1 VGKQKLPKPPDAK
14 DTAAQQTKSNI
25 DTAVA
30 QTNLNNVDQT
40 TPFGSLSYDI
50 IGTNPDGTPKYR
62 ATQSFSDPV
71 KGVVDNS
78 LNAVKDPLDLSAA
91 NLDKYTNS
99 HFLDDFNGQAD
110 RDLTNLTTR
119 LSNQGI
125 KEGSE
130 AFKNAMADYS
140 RNKGNAFDNFLG
152 NQQSSAL
159 NMLTTQRNS
168 ALNDMSAVTGQATQ
182 RLPTAQTGV
191 AGTDIAGLINK
202 QYDTQLNAAQ
212 QANSDTLGGLF
223 GLGKAALGMFKFSD
237 ERLKEDI
244 EPTGEKVAG
253 VPVKEWTWKATGE
266 RDVGVIAQEVEK
278 KHPELV
284 DQSHPSGFR
293 RVNYPALMAKAVSE
307 YKRAA

>member
-1 VGKQKLPKPPDAK
+1 LKQKLPKPPDAK
-14 DTAAQQTKSNI
+14 DTAAQQTASNI
-25 DTAVA
+25 STAVA
-30 QTNLNNVDQT
+30 QTNLNNVDQK
-40 TPFGSLSYDI
+40 TPFGSLKYDI
-50 IGTNPDGTPKYR
+50 VGTNPDGTPKYS
-62 ATQSFSDPV
+62 ATQSYSEPV
-71 KGVVDNS
+71 QGIVDNS
-78 LNAVKDPLDLSAA
+78 LGQLKNPLDLSSS
-91 NLDKYTNS
+91 NLDSYTNT
-99 HFLDDFNGQAD
+99 HFLDDFNSQAD

-140 RNKGNAFDNFLG
+140 RNKGNSYDNFLG
-152 NQQSSAL
+152 NQQNTAL

-168 ALNDMSAVTGQATQ
+168 ALNDMSAVTGQASQ
-182 RLPTAQTGV
+182 RLPTAQTSV
-191 AGTDIAGLINK
+191 AGTDVAGLINN
-202 QYDTQLNAAQ
+202 QYQAKLSQAQ

-223 GLGKAALGMFKFSD
+223 GLGKAALGMFSFSD

-253 VPVKEWTWKATGE
+253 VAVKEWTWKATGE
-266 RDVGVIAQEVEK
+266 RDKGVIAQDLEK

-284 DQSHPSGFR
+284 DHSHPSGFR
-293 RVNYPALMAKAVSE
+293 RVNYPALMAKAVRE